1 MAETLQKVLEGA
13 LERLQLHMTT
23 YVPPLLAAI
32 IVVLGAYAVALGARW
47 LVYRIFKGLTI
58 DRFLRR
64 SGVAYMI
71 DQSGRLRATRLMAE
85 TVYWSILLTGLL
97 TGLSVFGTDLTSQMI
112 SGFVF
117 LLPKLVVAGV
127 ILLAGAW
134 LSQHLGRTVLVWAV
148 NESLPG
154 PRRLASVVRFFI
166 MFVAVVAAA
175 DHLNFAR
182 SVFLAAFLLLAGGAV
197 LAASIAAGLGA
208 GGALRHYIE
217 DKRQHA
223 EHSGERSLWNH
234 L

>member
-1 MAETLQKVLEGA
+1 MAETLRQVLQGA
-13 LERLQLHMTT
+13 LDRLQHHMTT
-23 YVPPLLAAI
+23 YLPPLLAAI
-32 IVVLGAYAVALGARW
+32 IVTLGAFLIAQLARW

-71 DQSGRLRATRLMAE
+71 DQSGRLRATRLVAE
-85 TVYWSILLTGLL
+85 TVYWAILLTGLL
-97 TGLSVFGTDLTSQMI
+97 TGLSVFNTDLTSQMI

-127 ILLAGAW
+127 MLLAGAW
-134 LSQHLGRTVLVWAV
+134 LSQHLGRSVLVWAV

-154 PRRLASVVRFFI
+154 PRRLAALVRFFI
-166 MFVAVVAAA
+166 MFVAVVVAA

-182 SVFLAAFLLLAGGAV
+182 NVFLGAFLLLTGGAV
-197 LAASIAAGLGA
+197 LAASLAAGLSA
-208 GGALRHYIE
+208 GGILRRYIE
-217 DKRQHA
+217 EKREQA
-223 EHSGERSLWNH
+223 EHSGERSLWTH

>member
-13 LERLQLHMTT
+13 LDRLQLHLTT
-23 YVPPLLAAI
+23 YLPSLLAAVI
-32 IVVLGAYAVALGARW
+32 VALGAFAMALLARW

-58 DRFLRR
+58 DKFLRR

-71 DQSGRLRATRLMAE
+71 DQSGRFRATRLVAE
-85 TVYWSILLTGLL
+85 TVYWAILLTGLL

-134 LSQHLGRTVLVWAV
+134 LSQHLGRSVLVWAV
-148 NESLPG
+148 NESLPA
-154 PRRLASVVRFFI
+154 PRRLAAVVRFFI

-182 SVFLAAFLLLAGGAV
+182 TVFLAAFLLLTGGAV
-197 LAASIAAGLGA
+197 LAASLAAGLGA
-208 GGALRHYIE
+208 GGVLRRYIE
-217 DKRQHA
+217 EKREQDQHPA
-223 EHSGERSLWNH
+223 ERSLWTH